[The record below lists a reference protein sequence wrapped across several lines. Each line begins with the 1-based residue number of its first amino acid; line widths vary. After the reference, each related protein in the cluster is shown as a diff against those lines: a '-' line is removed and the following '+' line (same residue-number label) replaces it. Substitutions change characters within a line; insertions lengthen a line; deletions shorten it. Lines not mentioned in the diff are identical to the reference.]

1 MLPSSEKKTNEVY
14 MYMDC
19 ICKRHANVR
28 LLYVLF
34 MSDVNRHIGLIIPYY
49 LILFFFWYGCFLVN
63 SYNIL
68 RANSYRTLV
77 CDIFHKFNWEK
88 FHSNYSIVTACNIR
102 NQSSRKEMFDKKPVV
117 AFLRNDRSV
126 RHIFPTIFI
135 SLSVTKVLKKYRRR
149 SSSLAKL
156 ETEGLHCY

>member
-19 ICKRHANVR
+19 ICKRHTNVR

-34 MSDVNRHIGLIIPYY
+34 MSDVCRHIGLIKPYY
-49 LILFFFWYGCFLVN
+49 LMLFFFWYGCFLVN

-88 FHSNYSIVTACNIR
+88 FHSNYSIVTACNIG

>member
-49 LILFFFWYGCFLVN
+49 LMLFFFWYGCFLVN

-77 CDIFHKFNWEK
+77 CDIFHKFHWEK
-88 FHSNYSIVTACNIR
+88 FHSNYSIVKACNIG